1 MDIMGRWYVEQR
13 KWPRV
18 EINAP
23 GKIVMITQGL
33 RVRQEINCVV
43 LDISEGGAQL
53 AATSPIDCEE
63 FYLEMDKA
71 PGALRLCSVV
81 RRLND
86 SRVGVR
92 FV

>member
-1 MDIMGRWYVEQR
+1 MGTWYVEQR

-23 GKIVMITQGL
+23 AKIVMITRGL
-33 RVRQEINCVV
+33 QLRREINCVI
-43 LDISEGGAQL
+43 LDVSEGGAQL
-53 AATSPIDCEE
+53 VAASPIDCEE
-63 FYLEMDKA
+63 FYLELDGA

-86 SRVGVR
+86 TRVGVR

>member
-1 MDIMGRWYVEQR
+1 
-13 KWPRV
+13 
-18 EINAP
+18 
-23 GKIVMITQGL
+23 MITHGL
-33 RVRQEINCVV
+33 RVREEISCII

-53 AATSPIDCEE
+53 VATSPIDCEE

-81 RRLND
+81 RRVND

>member
-1 MDIMGRWYVEQR
+1 MGTWYVEQR

-18 EINAP
+18 EINAS
-23 GKIVMITQGL
+23 GKIVMLTRGL
-33 RVRQEINCVV
+33 RVREEIHCVV

-63 FYLEMDKA
+63 FYLEMDGA

-81 RRLND
+81 RRMNGT
-86 SRVGVR
+86 RVGVR

>member
-1 MDIMGRWYVEQR
+1 MGTWYVEQR
-13 KWPRV
+13 RWPRFEV
-18 EINAP
+18 NAP
-23 GKIVMITQGL
+23 GKIVMITHGL
-33 RVRQEINCVV
+33 RVREEISCII

-53 AATSPIDCEE
+53 VATSPIDCEE

-81 RRLND
+81 RRVND

>member
-1 MDIMGRWYVEQR
+1 MGTWYVEQR
-13 KWPRV
+13 KSPRV

-23 GKIVMITQGL
+23 GKIVTITRGL
-33 RVRQEINCVV
+33 RVREEIHCVI
-43 LDISEGGAQL
+43 LDVSEGGAQI
-53 AATSPIDCEE
+53 AATSPINCED
-63 FYLEMDKA
+63 FYLEMDGA

-81 RRLND
+81 RRVNE

>member
-1 MDIMGRWYVEQR
+1 
-13 KWPRV
+13 
-18 EINAP
+18 
-23 GKIVMITQGL
+23 
-33 RVRQEINCVV
+33 

-63 FYLEMDKA
+63 FYLEMDGA

-81 RRLND
+81 RRMNGT
-86 SRVGVR
+86 RVGVR